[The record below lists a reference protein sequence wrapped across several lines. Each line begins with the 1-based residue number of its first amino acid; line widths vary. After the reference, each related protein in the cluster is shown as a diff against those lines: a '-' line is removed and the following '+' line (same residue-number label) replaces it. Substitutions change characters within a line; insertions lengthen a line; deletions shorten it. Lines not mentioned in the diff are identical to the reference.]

1 MTHATA
7 TAATITISTA
17 PLTGSGVSLA
27 RLSTSRSPLVGLV
40 ARVVAGITGALLGLA
55 IGLVSAGFD
64 TTGLLLAVGALA
76 LGVGSLIALSPGQ
89 TATDRRV
96 VSNRR

>member
-7 TAATITISTA
+7 TAATITISTT
-17 PLTGSGVSLA
+17 PLTGSGLSLT
-27 RLSTSRSPLVGLV
+27 RHSMSRSPRVGLI

-76 LGVGSLIALSPGQ
+76 LGVGSLIALAPVRT
-89 TATDRRV
+89 TADCRV